1 MKQCLFNLVIRLFYG
16 TILILIMLGIDYLI
30 KA

>member
-1 MKQCLFNLVIRLFYG
+1 MKQCLFNLVIGLFYG

>member
-1 MKQCLFNLVIRLFYG
+1 MKQCLFDLVIGLFYG
-16 TILILIMLGIDYLI
+16 VILILTMSGINYLA